1 MKRNIAFISEHA
13 SPLASLG
20 GVDSGGQN
28 VYVAELARNLS
39 HRGYRVDIFTRWDN
53 PALPQVVNWVPDV
66 RIIHVKAGP
75 VRPIEKEYLYDY
87 MPAFTECMI
96 QFIRREQPGYE
107 LIHANF
113 WMSALV
119 ASDIRK
125 VLQIP
130 FVVTFHALGQ
140 IRRIHQGANDRFPS
154 ERIDI
159 EKQVVAEAD
168 HIIAECPQDKQDL
181 LRYYHAKPD
190 HVTMIPCGFN
200 PQEFYPI
207 DRFLARTVLKLD
219 TDDAIVL
226 QLGRIV
232 PRKGIDNMIRAMAG
246 LRRAMTPV
254 RLLVVGGETDEQLP
268 ENDPEVVRLQNL
280 ATEIGVKD
288 RVTFLGRK
296 QRDVLKYYYSAADVF
311 VTTPWYEPFG
321 ITPLESMACGTPV
334 VGSNVGG
341 IKYSVEDGKCGFL
354 VAPNDPD
361 ALALR
366 ILELLHGDSLRKTMS
381 ENALRRVNA
390 LFTWAKV
397 TEKVAALY
405 ERVLLAQTAR
415 GVIHEGAYRFIEES
429 FQNAAETFQ
438 LARKKLTILILQAA
452 TVLVDCFRR
461 NKKVLICG
469 NGGSAAESQHFA
481 AELIG
486 RFELRER
493 RALPAL
499 SLTCDSAV
507 LTAWSND
514 MGYEEVFARQIE
526 GLGEKGDVLF
536 CFSTSG
542 ESANVINAMKVAAEK
557 EMTCVAITGKGGGE
571 MGMYAQV
578 NMIVPSNNTQRIQ
591 ELHLHIIHTLCALV
605 EDMLFTRKNGQRSH
619 NGRAASIS
627 LERMNDE

>member
-1 MKRNIAFISEHA
+1 
-13 SPLASLG
+13 
-20 GVDSGGQN
+20 
-28 VYVAELARNLS
+28 
-39 HRGYRVDIFTRWDN
+39 
-53 PALPQVVNWVPDV
+53 
-66 RIIHVKAGP
+66 HVKAGP

-334 VGSNVGG
+334 VGS
-341 IKYSVEDGKCGFL
+341 
-354 VAPNDPD
+354 
-361 ALALR
+361 
-366 ILELLHGDSLRKTMS
+366 
-381 ENALRRVNA
+381 
-390 LFTWAKV
+390 
-397 TEKVAALY
+397 
-405 ERVLLAQTAR
+405 
-415 GVIHEGAYRFIEES
+415 
-429 FQNAAETFQ
+429 
-438 LARKKLTILILQAA
+438 
-452 TVLVDCFRR
+452 
-461 NKKVLICG
+461 
-469 NGGSAAESQHFA
+469 
-481 AELIG
+481 
-486 RFELRER
+486 
-493 RALPAL
+493 
-499 SLTCDSAV
+499 
-507 LTAWSND
+507 
-514 MGYEEVFARQIE
+514 
-526 GLGEKGDVLF
+526 
-536 CFSTSG
+536 
-542 ESANVINAMKVAAEK
+542 
-557 EMTCVAITGKGGGE
+557 
-571 MGMYAQV
+571 
-578 NMIVPSNNTQRIQ
+578 
-591 ELHLHIIHTLCALV
+591 
-605 EDMLFTRKNGQRSH
+605 
-619 NGRAASIS
+619 
-627 LERMNDE
+627 